1 MVDEKLSMD
10 EALEKLSS
18 DDVASRKL
26 AINSLEGVNDEVA
39 INPLIE
45 ATTDESAP
53 VRFKAAEILGTM
65 GDVAVDKLIARF
77 GEEEGQ
83 NKRFITYALK
93 QTGDEKVIPY
103 LVEAVGDE
111 DPIVRKVAV
120 RGLGELEAVSEMGS
134 ISKGLEDE
142 DWGVRLA
149 GIRSLGDLGTEE
161 SVALIKKARRK
172 EKDKDFK
179 KACNKSIQKAEEAII
194 PKQFELLVENNV
206 VDMSE
211 DELGSTPKKRLKA
224 MKKIVKQNKDFFK
237 N

>member
-1 MVDEKLSMD
+1 MVDEKLSMN
-10 EALEKLSS
+10 EALENLSS
-18 DDVASRKL
+18 DDVATRKL
-26 AINSLEGVNDEVA
+26 AVNSLEGVTDEVA

-65 GDVAVDKLIARF
+65 GDVAVGKLIDRF

-103 LVEAVGDE
+103 LVEAVEDE
-111 DPIVRKVAV
+111 DAIVRKVAV
-120 RGLGELEAVSEMGS
+120 RGLGELKAVNQIDS
-134 ISKGLEDE
+134 ISKGLTDD

-161 SVALIKKARRK
+161 SIDLIKKARRK

-179 KACNKSIQKAEEAII
+179 KACNKSIQKAEDAVI
-194 PKQFELLVENNV
+194 PKKFAMLVENNI

-237 N
+237 K